1 MFAFRDRLVKRLA
14 LALCLLLPGT
24 LIAETVKVPFGT
36 RVFLQ
41 LDQRVTSKKTHN
53 RPGSFVQAH
62 VYRDVVVNKKTIVKA
77 GTPAMVQIGMIKG
90 AKVAGIKGYVELKAL
105 QVTAVDG
112 GDLMLTGG
120 YDQSGKSLMAL
131 SIALAAIV
139 FVPLIFLK
147 GKQAKLEPGMVF
159 DAMVSQPTEIEVGG
173 SPTATAQI
181 ESPKPL
187 TVTVLY
193 EELEGTPDKDIK
205 TLPMLLAIDEAN
217 LTSAQVIEVNGT
229 PIDPIPITVIEG
241 ILDDKGNQSYRGE
254 VILKALGKHFTR
266 GFNRFTVKV
275 GDATDEVTL
284 DIEL

>member
-41 LDQRVTSKKTHN
+41 LDQRVTSKKKHN

>member
-1 MFAFRDRLVKRLA
+1 MFTFKDRFVKGLT
-14 LALCLLLPGT
+14 LALCILLPGT

-41 LDQRVTSKKTHN
+41 LDQRVTSKKKHN

-77 GTPAMVQIGMIKG
+77 GTPAMVQIGAIKG
-90 AKVAGIKGYVELKAL
+90 AKVAGIKGHVELKAL

-112 GDLMLTGG
+112 GDVMLTGG

-159 DAMVSQPTEIEVGG
+159 DAMVSQPIEIEVGG
-173 SPTATAQI
+173 TPTATAQI
-181 ESPKPL
+181 ESSKPL

-205 TLPMLLAIDEAN
+205 TIPMLLTIDETK
-217 LTSAQVIEVNGT
+217 LTSAQVIKVNGT
-229 PIDPIPITVIEG
+229 PIDSIPITITEG
-241 ILDDKGNQSYRGE
+241 ILDDKGNQSYKGE
-254 VILKALGKHFTR
+254 VLLKALGKHFTR
-266 GFNRFTVKV
+266 GFNRFTVEV
-275 GDATDEVTL
+275 GGATDEVTL
-284 DIEL
+284 DVEL

>member
-1 MFAFRDRLVKRLA
+1 VFAFRDRLVKRLA

-41 LDQRVTSKKTHN
+41 LDQRVTSKKKHN